1 MRRREE
7 YMESEREELEMRVH
21 EVDDE
26 SRRARLSH
34 TQQGNLFCARRSF
47 SRTYKKISRMF

>member
-1 MRRREE
+1 
-7 YMESEREELEMRVH
+7 MESEREELEMRVH
-21 EVDDE
+21 EVDDK